1 MGTSAP
7 VFTEGGKHICIS
19 MKQFGLVLCLVPL
32 ALGQYYGKPV
42 AVSVAPSCV
51 TQYTNSASQVC
62 TSAPKKECSTE
73 QKQTCITEFKQVPE
87 QKCTTSQEQ
96 KCELVSKQ
104 VPEQQCST
112 QTKYVPQTT
121 YSTQCSDVVSTACDS
136 VATTPVGAGV
146 YAVSSVGVASPSGL
160 AGAALGLG
168 SSSGLSQLYRGK
180 REAKADPQLLY
191 KQTPVCRQVTQ
202 KQCKQVP
209 ITTQRAVSTPVCST
223 VSWRTRTWRFSSWR
237 FWPVCRSA
245 CLPLCKQN
253 SGVENR
259 IELLYIRIFY

>member
-62 TSAPKKECSTE
+62 TSVHKKKCSTEIIQSSKTVTEQSCSTE
-73 QKQTCITEFKQVPE
+73 QKQTCSTEF
-87 QKCTTSQEQ
+87 
-96 KCELVSKQ
+96 KQ

-146 YAVSSVGVASPSGL
+146 YAVTSVGVASPSGL

-180 REAKADPQLLY
+180 REAKADPQLFY

-223 VSWRTRTWRFSSWR
+223 VFKTVQEQ
-237 FWPVCRSA
+237 VCK
-245 CLPLCKQN
+245 LEPKQN
-253 SGVENR
+253 CQT
-259 IELLYIRIFY
+259 I